1 MKITVRTPRR
11 LGIAAAVTA
20 AMAGAITIAAGAA
33 QLPASSAGHFVP
45 VSGTSKTV
53 RLTEAEHAFVNG
65 IVLDSLSNS
74 RLLPTASTSISPP
87 PALSSFGKTLSAV
100 KQESPATVERPDTA
114 SVSAGTQRLDA
125 VYTGH
130 QLSVEEKKFQTTIA
144 RDAAAEASSSQYP
157 VLDMGHGV
165 SGVELQKITGSRDS
179 KTISGKAVYWAVMG
193 QVQPSGEI
201 AWAEPM
207 NTVLITAH
215 ITHLKREWK
224 IDSLSW
230 SFAPRNE
237 P

>member
-1 MKITVRTPRR
+1 MKIAVRTPHR

-33 QLPASSAGHFVP
+33 QHPESSSSHIIP

-53 RLTEAEHAFVNG
+53 RLTEAERTFVDG
-65 IVLDSLSNS
+65 VVLDSLSNS
-74 RLLPTASTSISPP
+74 RLLSTASTSISPP

-100 KQESPATVERPDTA
+100 KQMSPATVKRPDTA
-114 SVSAGTQRLDA
+114 SVSAGTQRLEA
-125 VYTGH
+125 IYAGH
-130 QLSVEEKKFQTTIA
+130 QLSVEQKKFQTTIA
-144 RDAAAEASSSQYP
+144 RDAAAAASSSQYP

-165 SGVELQKITGSRDS
+165 SGVELQKITGGRDS
-179 KTISGKAVYWAVMG
+179 KTISGRAVYWAVMG
-193 QVQPSGEI
+193 QVQPSGKI

-207 NTVLITAH
+207 NTVVITAH
-215 ITHLKREWK
+215 MTHLKSEWK

-230 SFAPRNE
+230 SFTPGNE